1 MSNEFEKPND
11 SNSANG
17 SALHLATDQRTGRA
31 HDQLLT
37 TGAIIAG
44 EGQRFDGQGES
55 MARRRYQKG
64 RVVLRGKANPVWV
77 GRWREDV
84 IGADGVT
91 RRIERSEILGSK
103 AEIPTQRLALRR
115 LEVLLAR
122 VNAPDY
128 RPGRITT
135 FAEFAER
142 WKETVLSQHKPSS
155 QKAALSNL
163 RCHILPQCG
172 NVRLDALGKEAQQVF
187 VTQLSRT
194 VSRKTARNVMDT
206 LSAILRKAKQWGYV
220 CENVDFRALEFAE
233 DAVKREPRFFTAKQV
248 QQIIEA
254 APEPYE
260 TMFTILAMTGMR
272 AGEMLGLQ
280 WGDIDFAAACIDIR
294 RSAWYGNVQTTK
306 SKSSAAPVHL
316 PESLAATLR
325 AYRERWKP
333 NPQGFLYVT
342 RNNRPPSSNKVVQY
356 GLWPVLDALKIPRC
370 GLHAFRH
377 THASL
382 LLHTGATPK
391 VVQEQLRHADPRV
404 TLGMY
409 SHVIGEDRRNAVERV
424 AALLRPT
431 DDASCAQLRPN
442 APKSGRQEEWIQ

>member
-17 SALHLATDQRTGRA
+17 SALHLAVDQRTGRA

-37 TGAIIAG
+37 AGAIIAG

-64 RVVLRGKANPVWV
+64 RVVLRGKAHPVWV

-84 IGADGVT
+84 IGTDGIT

-135 FAEFAER
+135 LAEFAER

-163 RCHILPQCG
+163 RCHILPQFG

-187 VTQLSRT
+187 VTRLSRT

-220 CENVDFRALEFAE
+220 CDTVDFRGLEFAE
-233 DAVKREPRFFTAKQV
+233 NAVRREPRFFTAKQV

-254 APEPYE
+254 APEPYK
-260 TMFTILAMTGMR
+260 TMFTILSMTGMR

-280 WGDIDFAAACIDIR
+280 WEDIDFAAVCIHIR
-294 RSAWYGNVQTTK
+294 RSAWYGNIQTTK
-306 SKSSAAPVHL
+306 SKGSTAPVHL

-325 AYRERWKP
+325 AYRER
-333 NPQGFLYVT
+333 
-342 RNNRPPSSNKVVQY
+342 
-356 GLWPVLDALKIPRC
+356 
-370 GLHAFRH
+370 
-377 THASL
+377 
-382 LLHTGATPK
+382 
-391 VVQEQLRHADPRV
+391 
-404 TLGMY
+404 
-409 SHVIGEDRRNAVERV
+409 
-424 AALLRPT
+424 
-431 DDASCAQLRPN
+431 
-442 APKSGRQEEWIQ
+442 

>member
-1 MSNEFEKPND
+1 M
-11 SNSANG
+11 
-17 SALHLATDQRTGRA
+17 TD
-31 HDQLLT
+31 
-37 TGAIIAG
+37 
-44 EGQRFDGQGES
+44 
-55 MARRRYQKG
+55 
-64 RVVLRGKANPVWV
+64 
-77 GRWREDV
+77 
-84 IGADGVT
+84 
-91 RRIERSEILGSK
+91 EIVYK
-103 AEIPTQRLALRR
+103 
-115 LEVLLAR
+115 
-122 VNAPDY
+122 
-128 RPGRITT
+128 
-135 FAEFAER
+135 
-142 WKETVLSQHKPSS
+142 
-155 QKAALSNL
+155 
-163 RCHILPQCG
+163 
-172 NVRLDALGKEAQQVF
+172 
-187 VTQLSRT
+187 
-194 VSRKTARNVMDT
+194 
-206 LSAILRKAKQWGYV
+206 LRKAKQWGYV
-220 CENVDFRALEFAE
+220 CEGVDFRTLQFAE
-233 DAVKREPRFFTAKQV
+233 NAVRREPRFFSAKQV

-254 APEPYE
+254 APEPHK

-280 WGDIDFAAACIDIR
+280 WEDIDFAAVCIHIR
-294 RSAWYGNVQTTK
+294 RSAWYGNIQTTK

-316 PESLAATLR
+316 PESLTATLR

-333 NPQGFLYVT
+333 NPQGFLFVT

-442 APKSGRQEEWIQ
+442 APKSGKQEEWIQ

>member
-1 MSNEFEKPND
+1 
-11 SNSANG
+11 
-17 SALHLATDQRTGRA
+17 
-31 HDQLLT
+31 
-37 TGAIIAG
+37 
-44 EGQRFDGQGES
+44 

-91 RRIERSEILGSK
+91 RRIERSEILGRK

-431 DDASCAQLRPN
+431 DDASCAQLRLN